1 MIYYICKNQSAE
13 ILKKKKVK
21 GVRYEKK
28 ELLEE
33 MAVAVKDYFVCAVEQ
48 EERGLV
54 LDFSSGQKF
63 LFRIEEVN

>member
-1 MIYYICKNQSAE
+1 M
-13 ILKKKKVK
+13 KKI
-21 GVRYEKK
+21 EKK

-48 EERGLV
+48 EEHGLV

-63 LFRIEEVN
+63 LFRIEETN